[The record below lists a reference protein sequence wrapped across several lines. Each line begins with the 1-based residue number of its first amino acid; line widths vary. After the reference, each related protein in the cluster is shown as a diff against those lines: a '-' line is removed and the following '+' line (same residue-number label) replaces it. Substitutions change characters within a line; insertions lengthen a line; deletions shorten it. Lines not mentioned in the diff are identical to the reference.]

1 VVGGYEKMHKG
12 LFITFEGTD
21 GSGKTTQIKLLEE
34 YMNKKGYEVVL
45 SREPGGTR
53 VSELI
58 RDLILDPINME
69 IVPLTEMI
77 LYAASRAQH
86 VAQVI
91 KPAIDAGKIV
101 ICDRFVDSS
110 YAYQGSG
117 RGVDLKIVA
126 DVNRVAIDGMIPDM
140 TFFLDIDPEIA
151 IKRRINSTGADRIEQ
166 EKMDFHKRVY
176 EGYKKMALLYPDRI
190 KTIDANKSIEE
201 IYSQI
206 NEYLT
211 ELF

>member
-1 VVGGYEKMHKG
+1 MQNGI
-12 LFITFEGTD
+12 FITFEGTD
-21 GSGKTTQIKLLEE
+21 GSGKTTQIKLVEKHIIE
-34 YMNKKGYEVVL
+34 KGYEVVL
-45 SREPGGTR
+45 SREPGGTK

-58 RDLILDPINME
+58 RDLILDPSNTE
-69 IVPLTEMI
+69 IVPLTELI

-86 VAQVI
+86 VAQII
-91 KPAIDAGKIV
+91 KPAVEAGKIV

-110 YAYQGSG
+110 YAYQGCG

-126 DVNRVAIDGMIPDM
+126 DVNRVAIDGMSPDI

-166 EKMDFHKRVY
+166 EKMDFHRRVY
-176 EGYKKMALLYPDRI
+176 DGYKKMALLFPDRI

-201 IYSQI
+201 ISSQI
-206 NEYLT
+206 NEYLK
-211 ELF
+211 ELL

>member
-1 VVGGYEKMHKG
+1 MQMQKG

-21 GSGKTTQIKLLEE
+21 GSGKTTQIKLVEE
-34 YMNKKGYEVVL
+34 YIRENGYEVVL
-45 SREPGGTR
+45 SREPGGTK

-58 RDLILDPINME
+58 RNLVLDPANSE

-86 VAQVI
+86 VAQLI
-91 KPAIDAGKIV
+91 KPAVEMGKIV

-110 YAYQGSG
+110 YAYQGCG

-126 DVNRVAIDGMIPDM
+126 DINRAAIDGMVPDI

-151 IKRRINSTGADRIEQ
+151 LKRRINSTGADRIEQ
-166 EKMDFHKRVY
+166 EKLEFHMRVY
-176 EGYKKMALLYPDRI
+176 DGYKKMALLYPDRI
-190 KTIDANKSIEE
+190 MTIDANKTIEE
-201 IYSQI
+201 ISFQI
-206 NEYLT
+206 KEYLK
-211 ELF
+211 EIL

>member
-1 VVGGYEKMHKG
+1 MEKG

-21 GSGKTTQIKLLEE
+21 GSGKTTQIMLMEE
-34 YMNKKGYEVVL
+34 YIRGKGYEVVL
-45 SREPGGTR
+45 SREPGGTK

-58 RDLILDPINME
+58 RDLVLDPANAE

-91 KPAIDAGKIV
+91 KPAVDKGKIV

-110 YAYQGSG
+110 YAYQGCG

-126 DVNRVAIDGMIPDM
+126 DVNRAAIDGMVPDI
-140 TFFLDIDPEIA
+140 TFFLDLDPEIA
-151 IKRRINSTGADRIEQ
+151 IKRRISSTGADRIEQ
-166 EKMDFHKRVY
+166 EKIDFHTRVY
-176 EGYKKMALLYPDRI
+176 DGYKKMALLFPDRI
-190 KTIDANKSIEE
+190 KTIDANKSIKE
-201 IYSQI
+201 ISFQI
-206 NEYLT
+206 NEYLK
-211 ELF
+211 ELL

>member
-1 VVGGYEKMHKG
+1 MKMQKG

-21 GSGKTTQIKLLEE
+21 GSGKTTQIRLMKE
-34 YMNKKGYEVVL
+34 YINNKGYEVVL

-58 RDLILDPINME
+58 RDLVLDPANVE
-69 IVPLTEMI
+69 IYPLTEMI

-91 KPAIDAGKIV
+91 RPAIDMGKIV

-110 YAYQGSG
+110 YAYQGCG
-117 RGVDLKIVA
+117 RGVDLKIVT
-126 DVNRVAIDGMIPDM
+126 DVNRVAIDGMIPDI

-151 IKRRINSTGADRIEQ
+151 IARRINSTGADRIEQ
-166 EKMDFHKRVY
+166 EKIDFHTRVY
-176 EGYKKMALLYPDRI
+176 DGYKKMALLYPDRI
-190 KTIDANKSIEE
+190 KTIDANKSIKE
-201 IYSQI
+201 ISSQI